1 MLDFVFK
8 MAAVGFP
15 ITLLTEIWLASV
27 SDTRTFSLIMLRQVI
42 DVTVNLMNLISE
54 IMDFV
59 FKMMR
64 FALKMVIML
73 RQPARL

>member
-1 MLDFVFK
+1 
-8 MAAVGFP
+8 
-15 ITLLTEIWLASV
+15 
-27 SDTRTFSLIMLRQVI
+27 MLRQVI